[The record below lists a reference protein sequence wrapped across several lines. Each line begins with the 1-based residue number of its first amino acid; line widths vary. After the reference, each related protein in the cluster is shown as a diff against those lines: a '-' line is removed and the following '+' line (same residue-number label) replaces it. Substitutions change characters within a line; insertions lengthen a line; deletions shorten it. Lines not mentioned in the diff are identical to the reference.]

1 MEDLVEPMQDQ
12 LLDNKD
18 HIQQLHQENKK
29 QNNRFDDL
37 RETIFNTKGKLDV
50 FEQISLKIADGAAK
64 TKTLKDEVT
73 FIKKQVN
80 TKMDQ
85 VMDDNK
91 TQVKIFNNLQDH
103 SRSVMDEL
111 SKLKELYTT
120 QSESFIERLKETN
133 E

>member
-1 MEDLVEPMQDQ
+1 
-12 LLDNKD
+12 
-18 HIQQLHQENKK
+18 
-29 QNNRFDDL
+29 
-37 RETIFNTKGKLDV
+37 
-50 FEQISLKIADGAAK
+50 
-64 TKTLKDEVT
+64 
-73 FIKKQVN
+73 
-80 TKMDQ
+80 
-85 VMDDNK
+85 MDDNK